1 MIPMSAMH
9 RLGAWLAGLFL
20 IAQIFGLVRVSTFGQ
35 KGQFQASEKSQL
47 ALIINDFAPAF

>member
-35 KGQFQASEKSQL
+35 KGQFQASEKSHL